1 MLHRYRHVR
10 VRAFVLPLLLLLTL
24 PGTFAQGTGVL
35 VLVHA
40 NVIDGTSDE
49 VIQDVTIVL
58 DKGRIAS
65 VGTTVS
71 IPEGSTVLD
80 VGGRWVLPGYVDAHT
95 HIDTYAK
102 AQRAIATGVTTT
114 RTMQVEYFADV
125 GLRELHRQ
133 GLVDIP
139 EILASG
145 YQIRP
150 DMFPGFFLDFPH
162 LAALMPKYSGSE
174 NVRTVVRAN
183 LSRGVD
189 HIKIL
194 ATPRSRDNMLGRT
207 FSDEEMSA
215 IVAEAKSAGKRVSAH
230 AHGDDGI
237 AAAARAGVHTIDHAT
252 FATDDTLRLIK
263 ERGTCIVTTISQYD
277 AKAWRMPPDVQA
289 RTQKQRDA
297 ARSMVAR
304 AYGMRIPI
312 VGGTDFEY
320 DSEENDK
327 TELTVAREAG
337 ELVNSGLPVAQAI
350 KSITSRAAE
359 CLNIADRVGTI
370 RPGLEADL
378 VILGRNPLGDIGA
391 LKDVQ
396 IVVNN
401 GKVALNR
408 AAAAK

>member
-1 MLHRYRHVR
+1 